1 MTSNDTD
8 KTPLLSSEIP
18 ENPIVLPS
26 STQQLSSSQLLAKPS
41 SSSTT
46 ASTSS
51 ITPTPSLVSLKQPTL
66 SPSSNTAKTN
76 SKLVKSNK
84 IGLQRTSRTSQKL
97 KLLPEDPDLDIIN
110 TLSGKDGD
118 NDDDDDDDD
127 ENAPPTRVYSQ
138 VKKITDTS
146 ARKDAETLNK
156 LHRDLL
162 PRVTAYCTCG
172 SYRMK
177 ELLRWLKD
185 KRKSIIQVLNYLM
198 NVYIPHSLIKIA
210 RQ

>member
-1 MTSNDTD
+1 MTSNNTD

-26 STQQLSSSQLLAKPS
+26 STQQLSSSQLLAKPSS

-84 IGLQRTSRTSQKL
+84 IGLQRTSRT
-97 KLLPEDPDLDIIN
+97 
-110 TLSGKDGD
+110 
-118 NDDDDDDDD
+118 
-127 ENAPPTRVYSQ
+127 
-138 VKKITDTS
+138 
-146 ARKDAETLNK
+146 
-156 LHRDLL
+156 
-162 PRVTAYCTCG
+162 
-172 SYRMK
+172 
-177 ELLRWLKD
+177 
-185 KRKSIIQVLNYLM
+185 
-198 NVYIPHSLIKIA
+198 
-210 RQ
+210 

>member
-1 MTSNDTD
+1 MTSNNTD

-26 STQQLSSSQLLAKPS
+26 STQQLSSSQLLAKPSSSS

-110 TLSGKDGD
+110 TLSGKKVIM
-118 NDDDDDDDD
+118 
-127 ENAPPTRVYSQ
+127 T
-138 VKKITDTS
+138 TT
-146 ARKDAETLNK
+146 T
-156 LHRDLL
+156 
-162 PRVTAYCTCG
+162 TTT
-172 SYRMK
+172 MK
-177 ELLRWLKD
+177 MHHQQEYILKS
-185 KRKSIIQVLNYLM
+185 RKS
-198 NVYIPHSLIKIA
+198 LIHQHVKM
-210 RQ
+210 QKH

>member
-26 STQQLSSSQLLAKPS
+26 STQQLSSSQLLAKPSS

-118 NDDDDDDDD
+118 NDGDDDDD
-127 ENAPPTRVYSQ
+127 ELYVY
-138 VKKITDTS
+138 
-146 ARKDAETLNK
+146 E
-156 LHRDLL
+156 
-162 PRVTAYCTCG
+162 
-172 SYRMK
+172 
-177 ELLRWLKD
+177 
-185 KRKSIIQVLNYLM
+185 
-198 NVYIPHSLIKIA
+198 
-210 RQ
+210 